1 MKSESSSRFTT
12 VVVVTALLLTV
23 VATIVLTLGST
34 YVQDDTYITLAYSR
48 NLVEGHGP
56 VFNPG
61 EYVEGYTSLLWML
74 FGALAHVVSSDPLSV
89 VRTLGALCTGLTLIP
104 LWSLTRRLLRING
117 VTDAVAS
124 SVALGPALVLGS
136 TAAWRSWGGSGM
148 EVPLFVGLVVLVLDQ
163 WVRRPDGSLWM
174 VLLALL
180 LLVRPESMLVAAVL
194 GASTLLKHRR
204 VDAKP
209 VRYFLTIVG
218 GAFIALSLWRWLTYD
233 ALLPNTFAAKTGRTL
248 QQVSSGLDYA
258 WDHLVNV
265 WVFGIPLAACAL
277 QLVYQKLLRGPVAV
291 VAVMAILWSAAVI
304 LLGGDVLRHQRFFLP
319 VQALLLSLC
328 AVALVV
334 PAIQKSTSTANQP
347 DSSSRSALRPL
358 RPIIISAF
366 LFISLAV
373 FAGTRELDAL
383 QHTHEMEHELIEK
396 MGRTGRWLRSY
407 AEATGQ
413 PVTVAATTIG
423 KLKYESNQI
432 IIDMLG
438 LTDRTIAT
446 QPVEISEVSNDS
458 TVTWKER
465 KYNADY
471 ILQREPDFILFSTGL
486 KPSAFAEK
494 ALWARQVWVWYYF
507 FYYKVDGVD
516 NLQVMLRRKPEV
528 VLRRSQQ
535 KAVEMTSDM
544 TKAVLEYPRALLLV
558 PPSGPSDEAER
569 AFEDI
574 IRRGPKNYAQ
584 PWQYL
589 GDLAIERQM
598 YDSAKVCFR
607 RAVSIDPVDMR
618 SHHMLYQLARSEGD
632 TVRMALHR
640 DWLLRCDPALWT
652 TVR

>member
-334 PAIQKSTSTANQP
+334 PAFQTSASSANQP
-347 DSSSRSALRPL
+347 DTSSRSALRPL

-383 QHTHEMEHELIEK
+383 Q
-396 MGRTGRWLRSY
+396 
-407 AEATGQ
+407 
-413 PVTVAATTIG
+413 
-423 KLKYESNQI
+423 
-432 IIDMLG
+432 
-438 LTDRTIAT
+438 
-446 QPVEISEVSNDS
+446 
-458 TVTWKER
+458 
-465 KYNADY
+465 
-471 ILQREPDFILFSTGL
+471 QRQTL
-486 KPSAFAEK
+486 
-494 ALWARQVWVWYYF
+494 
-507 FYYKVDGVD
+507 
-516 NLQVMLRRKPEV
+516 
-528 VLRRSQQ
+528 VLRLRQP
-535 KAVEMTSDM
+535 D
-544 TKAVLEYPRALLLV
+544 ALTHSLGIGPD
-558 PPSGPSDEAER
+558 PPSGSLGQTDAFQQAHCRFR
-569 AFEDI
+569 AFA
-574 IRRGPKNYAQ
+574 PQ
-584 PWQYL
+584 P
-589 GDLAIERQM
+589 
-598 YDSAKVCFR
+598 
-607 RAVSIDPVDMR
+607 
-618 SHHMLYQLARSEGD
+618 
-632 TVRMALHR
+632 
-640 DWLLRCDPALWT
+640 
-652 TVR
+652 